1 MKKLIIAISLWL
13 LGSLTLIAQQPA
25 WVTSHPT
32 DDNAYIGI
40 GFATLDEPNYIQKAT
55 QNALND
61 IALQIATRIESNSF
75 MHTVDIDGK
84 SKELFEDKIRSSMV
98 SYLEGQKLVDSYQ
111 NERNYYVYYSLDKA
125 TYENSTQKH
134 KRAAISTGLD
144 YYNKARKA
152 LESNSLVTAV
162 QLLGK
167 GLEAVSPWLFMDLST
182 TVDGNRFDI
191 PAELYNAYIQVFNG
205 LTITVNQLNIE
216 GEAFKPVKAPIAGC
230 LSRNGSVIQNVKL
243 KAEFVMGSGEITPP
257 VATDYNGTSEFYVT
271 NITSK
276 ASVQEIRISIDDSFI
291 TDLPVSYRQLIKKQS
306 WPSAKITISLTPQQ
320 VTAYLNVSN
329 SDLSSCEK
337 QITAILA
344 NQHFTMTEDPDN
356 AMLFIDLSTSLE
368 LGGVIPGDMYDLN
381 ECLCG
386 LALKIYNNESTAL
399 LLNYVVDRI
408 RVLSP
413 ANKTPEQTEMMCVRE
428 LMKRV
433 KRELPKQIKNLTLN

>member
-1 MKKLIIAISLWL
+1 MKRLIIAINLWL
-13 LGSLTLIAQQPA
+13 LGSLALLAQQPV

-32 DDNAYIGI
+32 DPNAYIGI
-40 GFATLDEPNYIQKAT
+40 GFAALEESDYIKKAT

-84 SKELFEDKIRSSMV
+84 SRELFEDKIKSSVV

-111 NERNYYVYYSLDKA
+111 NDRNYYVYYSLDKTAYERTVQKYKRTA
-125 TYENSTQKH
+125 TG
-134 KRAAISTGLD
+134 TGLD
-144 YYNKARKA
+144 YYNKARQA
-152 LESNSLVTAV
+152 LEANNLVTAV
-162 QLLGK
+162 RLLGK
-167 GLEAVSPWLFMDLST
+167 GLEAVTPWLFLDLST
-182 TVDGNRFDI
+182 TVDGSRFDV
-191 PAELYNAYIQVFNG
+191 PAELYNAYIQVFDG

-216 GEAFKPVKAPIAGC
+216 GEAFKPVKTPIAGC
-230 LSRNGSVIQNVKL
+230 LSKDGTVVQNVKL
-243 KAEFVMGSGEITPP
+243 KAEFVTGSGEITPP
-257 VATDYNGTSEFYVT
+257 VATDFNGTSEFYVT

-291 TDLPVSYRQLIKKQS
+291 ADLPASYRQLIKGHS
-306 WPSAKITISLTPQQ
+306 WPSAKTTITLAPQQ
-320 VTAYLNVSN
+320 VTAYLNVSGG
-329 SDLSSCEK
+329 DLSSCEK

-356 AMLFIDLSTSLE
+356 ATLFIDLSTTLE
-368 LGGVIPGDMYDLN
+368 LGGVVAGDLYDLN

-386 LALKIYNNESTAL
+386 LVLKIYDNKSTTL
-399 LLNYVVDRI
+399 LLDYVADRV

-413 ANKTPEQTEMMCVRE
+413 ANKSPEQTEMMCVRE

-433 KRELPKQIKNLTLN
+433 KRELPKQIKGLVLN

>member
-216 GEAFKPVKAPIAGC
+216 GEAFKPIKAPIAGC

-291 TDLPVSYRQLIKKQS
+291 TDLPVSYRHLIKKQS
-306 WPSAKITISLTPQQ
+306 WPSAKITISLAPQQ

-368 LGGVIPGDMYDLN
+368 LGGVVPGDMYDLN

>member
-13 LGSLTLIAQQPA
+13 LGSLALIAQQPA

-191 PAELYNAYIQVFNG
+191 PAELYNAYIQVFDG

-216 GEAFKPVKAPIAGC
+216 GEAFKPIKAPIAGC